1 MQASIQKIRQ
11 IKTRQSWQDLAA
23 KFLDT
28 RALSLSIAEPLSESD
43 CQIQSMP
50 DASPIKWHLAH
61 TSWFFETFILKK
73 FVPGYR
79 AFSPHFDTLFNS
91 YYNAIGEQYSRTQ
104 RGLLSRPSLSE
115 IVSYREY
122 VEAAIEDFL
131 KSDACPIAALDLLE
145 IGIQHE
151 KQHQE
156 LMLTDIQHALFQNP
170 MMPAYSETLELEQL
184 AIAPMN
190 WIEFEG
196 GLVDIGANEEGY
208 AFDNERP
215 IHQYFLKPYRLA
227 SRTVSNAEYLE
238 FVESGSY
245 QQPEHWL
252 ADGWAWLQENN
263 IEAPLYW
270 RNEAS
275 GWRSFGLAGLKLL
288 DPNQPVCHLNYYEAN
303 AYANWA
309 GKRLPT
315 EFEWEH
321 AAQKSSDQPGCQT
334 NYLNLAVLHAQAATV
349 SGLSQMLGNVWEWTS
364 SGYQAYPGFKPFAGD
379 AGEYNGKFM
388 SGQFVLK
395 GGSCV
400 SPEHHIR
407 ASYRNF
413 FYPHQSWQ
421 YSGIRLAEDAHSA

>member
-1 MQASIQKIRQ
+1 MQASIHKIQQ
-11 IKTRQSWQDLAA
+11 IKNQQSAEDILAD
-23 KFLDT
+23 FLDT
-28 RALSLSIAEPLSESD
+28 RKLSLSIAEPLSEAD
-43 CQIQSMP
+43 CQLQSMP

-73 FVPGYR
+73 FVHGYTD
-79 AFSPHFDTLFNS
+79 FSPHFDTLFNS
-91 YYNAIGEQYSRTQ
+91 YYNAIGAQYSRPQ

-115 IVSYREY
+115 IVSYRKH
-122 VEAAIEDFL
+122 VEANIEVFL
-131 KSDACPIAALDLLE
+131 QSETCPVAVLNLME

-170 MMPAYSETLELEQL
+170 MMPAYSEKLASEQ
-184 AIAPMN
+184 ADQTDCGPIN
-190 WIEFEG
+190 WIDFEG
-196 GLVDIGANEEGY
+196 GLVNIGADEDSY

-215 IHQYFLKPYRLA
+215 RHQYFLKPYRLA
-227 SRTVSNAEYLE
+227 SRTVINAEYLE
-238 FVESGSY
+238 FLESGAY

-252 ADGWAWLQENN
+252 ADGWAWLQENK
-263 IEAPLYW
+263 IQAPLYW
-270 RNEAS
+270 LKREE
-275 GWRSFGLAGLKLL
+275 GWSSFGLAGLKPLN
-288 DPNQPVCHLNYYEAN
+288 PNQSVCHLNYYEAN

-315 EFEWEH
+315 EFEWEN
-321 AAQKSSDQPGCQT
+321 AVQKSSDAP
-334 NYLNLAVLHAQAATV
+334 NYLNLSILQPQAVNG
-349 SGLSQMLGNVWEWTS
+349 SGLSQMFGNIWEWTS

-400 SPEHHIR
+400 SPENHIR

-421 YSGIRLAEDAHSA
+421 YSGIRLAEDLS